1 MRYTNRCL
9 PLPLTHCV
17 ITQNVPS
24 AQARVEFTPSTQYSA
39 VMSRLCILTWTKVKR
54 RGEDWSLATRSSYA
68 VAENQAV
75 ANAYRTTYLFTVS
88 YQSTI
93 AVNKPECQHGPNAIS
108 LSEVLPTKNIT
119 EKLKQ

>member
-1 MRYTNRCL
+1 MFTFTFSALRYHAKCPER
-9 PLPLTHCV
+9 PGQGGV
-17 ITQNVPS
+17 YY
-24 AQARVEFTPSTQYSA
+24 QYPAHSA

-68 VAENQAV
+68 VAENRAV

-93 AVNKPECQHGPNAIS
+93 AVNINQNAS
-108 LSEVLPTKNIT
+108 MAQMPLAIT
-119 EKLKQ
+119 H